1 MIKIP
6 QLKSRYIPVFAASY
20 SINNNIQW
28 WKPNDPY
35 YYPYVLLNLD
45 TINKGDIPKLEF
57 PDSMFLLTDSGG
69 FQVIAGTCNYDYKS
83 SLQKQIELGASK
95 IFSFDKPPVERT
107 VEGQN
112 IFTAKFIEESKKQI
126 EENLDV
132 AIKQSKWL
140 QENRP
145 EKVKDFCYVLHANSK
160 EMLDY
165 NIELIKEKLGG
176 SEGYKKHFGGV
187 CYAVKKSDYIF
198 LTTCAAHA
206 KKYFVDKDFYV
217 HFLGIGSFS
226 KFIIMIKYNITTF
239 DSSNALRGAISWSMN
254 SPFNTDIF
262 GIRNDDYPFT
272 KQFCT
277 CPVCSKIDYNQLRKE
292 NKDTIVGRWFV
303 VHNLWQILKIN
314 VFLDSLDKKNYTKL
328 IRKYFTINKDI
339 NRSLDYMDD
348 IDKMGLEIAYEK
360 WKYFIKKDES
370 KQQALF

>member
-1 MIKIP
+1 
-6 QLKSRYIPVFAASY
+6 
-20 SINNNIQW
+20 
-28 WKPNDPY
+28 
-35 YYPYVLLNLD
+35 
-45 TINKGDIPKLEF
+45 
-57 PDSMFLLTDSGG
+57 
-69 FQVIAGTCNYDYKS
+69 
-83 SLQKQIELGASK
+83 
-95 IFSFDKPPVERT
+95 
-107 VEGQN
+107 
-112 IFTAKFIEESKKQI
+112 
-126 EENLDV
+126 
-132 AIKQSKWL
+132 
-140 QENRP
+140 
-145 EKVKDFCYVLHANSK
+145 
-160 EMLDY
+160 
-165 NIELIKEKLGG
+165 
-176 SEGYKKHFGGV
+176 
-187 CYAVKKSDYIF
+187 
-198 LTTCAAHA
+198 
-206 KKYFVDKDFYV
+206 
-217 HFLGIGSFS
+217 
-226 KFIIMIKYNITTF
+226 
-239 DSSNALRGAISWSMN
+239 MN